1 VTGTADR
8 RNPGECAGYRR
19 RIHRSMEC
27 TREGAYLVNLG
38 PRSNRCRLD
47 EKLKLHAESV
57 RVTEYAESVRVT
69 E

>member
-1 VTGTADR
+1 
-8 RNPGECAGYRR
+8 
-19 RIHRSMEC
+19 MEC